1 MALSPLHLTLRLGQR
16 RIRRCEFRIQTLIP
30 LAIDGSCANAAGRA
44 TARGPSSEKKR
55 CGIGKP
61 RRTWTLSCPRPMR
74 LVMLTRSQLGLNT
87 FIAFEVDRRH
97 ANASSGLTPLRRK
110 SFSLNRQRGKPR
122 MVYGQRLTNV
132 RAPFLFQR

>member
-74 LVMLTRSQLGLNT
+74 LVMLTRSQLRLNT

>member
-1 MALSPLHLTLRLGQR
+1 MALSPLHLTFRLGQR
-16 RIRRCEFRIQTLIP
+16 RIRRCQLRIQTFIP

-61 RRTWTLSCPRPMR
+61 RGTWTLSCLHPMR

-97 ANASSGLTPLRRK
+97 ANASSGLTPLRRR
-110 SFSLNRQRGKPR
+110 SFSLNRQRGKPC
-122 MVYGQRLTNV
+122 MVYGQRLTNA

>member
-30 LAIDGSCANAAGRA
+30 LAIDGSCANA
-44 TARGPSSEKKR
+44 
-55 CGIGKP
+55 
-61 RRTWTLSCPRPMR
+61 
-74 LVMLTRSQLGLNT
+74 
-87 FIAFEVDRRH
+87 
-97 ANASSGLTPLRRK
+97 SSGLTPLRRK

-122 MVYGQRLTNV
+122 MVYGQRLTNA